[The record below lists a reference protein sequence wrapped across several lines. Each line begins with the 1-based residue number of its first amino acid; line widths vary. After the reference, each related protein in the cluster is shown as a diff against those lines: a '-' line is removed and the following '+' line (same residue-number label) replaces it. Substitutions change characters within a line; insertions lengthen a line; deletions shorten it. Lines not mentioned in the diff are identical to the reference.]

1 MSTSEIDLHVQ
12 RQILSPDGVTH
23 VHENMT
29 PLFTD
34 GCYNYLQF
42 MISSYSTASEIQIT
56 IPMSIGLLWDK
67 LSF

>member
-29 PLFTD
+29 TLLTD
-34 GCYNYLQF
+34 SSYYYLQF
-42 MISSYSTASEIQIT
+42 MISSYSTASKIQIDDDMF
-56 IPMSIGLLWDK
+56 I
-67 LSF
+67 